1 MTIFLIKCLTEG
13 VCQKFTIIHEISGL
27 MRKMF
32 HIINFGDQIIKML
45 VNSIPNLFQFV
56 IMSTFSNLIFKI

>member
-1 MTIFLIKCLTEG
+1 MTILLIKCLTES
-13 VCQKFTIIHEISGL
+13 VCQEFTINHEISGL

-45 VNSIPNLFQFV
+45 VNSIPNICQFV
-56 IMSTFSNLIFKI
+56 IMNTF